1 MSTDPVTQVSVAR
14 DAHGDYRLDWGDAFG
29 SAPVTVRAAL
39 AADALGTAPVAGSA
53 PGTLTVAPLD
63 PAERHYFL
71 LEPAAGEAVIV
82 AERAVP
88 FAGGVN
94 FRDLG
99 GYRTDDGRRVRWGRL
114 FRSGHLSGLTDADK
128 RGFTALDVRTVCD
141 FRLAEERA
149 SENAE
154 LPGTVEMHTIG
165 IPPGIGDR
173 HFFHRLFASAD
184 NAEPVLEALHDM
196 VRSLVREA
204 APRYAAL
211 FDVLLAA
218 PAGAVLMNCSA
229 GKERTGVGS
238 ALVLAALGVPRETIM
253 YDFMLSGTYFP
264 AAAEVPRVLE
274 KYGVTHRGE
283 LGRALIMPLLE
294 TRASYL
300 EAALAAIEQDF
311 GSIEDFL
318 AHHYKLRAA
327 ERARLRDIYTD

>member
-1 MSTDPVTQVSVAR
+1 VV
-14 DAHGDYRLDWGDAFG
+14 
-29 SAPVTVRAAL
+29 
-39 AADALGTAPVAGSA
+39 
-53 PGTLTVAPLD
+53 
-63 PAERHYFL
+63 
-71 LEPAAGEAVIV
+71 V

-99 GYRTDDGRRVRWGRL
+99 GYRTEDGRRVRWGRL
-114 FRSGHLSGLTDADK
+114 FRSGHLSGLTEDDK
-128 RGFTALDVRTVCD
+128 RGFAALGVNTVCD

-149 SENAE
+149 DENAE
-154 LPGTVEMHTIG
+154 LPGAVTMHTIG

-184 NAEPVLEALHDM
+184 AVEPILDALHDM

-211 FDVLLAA
+211 FEVLLAA
-218 PAGAVLMNCSA
+218 PAGTILMNCSA

-253 YDFMLSGTYFP
+253 YDFMLSGIYFP

-300 EAALAAIEQDF
+300 EAAFTAIDQDF
-311 GSIEDFL
+311 GSTEDFL
-318 AHHYKLRAA
+318 AHYYGLRAA
-327 ERARLRDIYTD
+327 ELARLRDIYTD